1 MIYRDIILLIY
12 LRIYCYL
19 RDFVRTNEIMNVT
32 HLFLENL
39 MYLCNKRQ
47 D

>member
-1 MIYRDIILLIY
+1 MIYRNIIFLIY

-19 RDFVRTNEIMNVT
+19 HDFITTNEIMNVT

-39 MYLCNKRQ
+39 MYSCNKRQ